1 MAKQMPAAGRPHKTP
16 GAQPA
21 PRTGGATQGGGTM
34 RDRAQQVKP
43 GQKQAPAAKPNPQG
57 GAGS

>member
-1 MAKQMPAAGRPHKTP
+1 MAKPMPKAGRPHKTP

-21 PRTGGATQGGGTM
+21 PRQGGATQGAGTM
-34 RDRAQQVKP
+34 RQRAQGAKP
-43 GQKQAPAAKPNPQG
+43 GQNPGIAAKPKPQG